1 MNSNID
7 FADITYYADNEIPA
21 VMQRL
26 VNDEG
31 FMGMATK
38 LFAPVEREAIV
49 ALLTSLTTAYDFKFQ
64 AVYPFFQKIVA
75 TTTDG
80 FSVSGFNYLDKPGL
94 IISNHR
100 DIVMDPSFVNLAL
113 MQERRDPSTIAI
125 GDNLLSLPWVKEV
138 VRTCG
143 AFIVKRQEKNA
154 SAYAQLS
161 AYIQKVIND
170 DSRFVWI
177 AQREGRAKDSND
189 QTQESILKMFTFS
202 GEGSFVQKLQRLNL
216 IPTTISYEYDP
227 CDYLKAT
234 ELVRRRHQADY
245 KKAPG
250 EDVFSMR
257 TGIMG
262 KKGRVHVNYAEPI
275 NAKLAEIEQ
284 RITRR
289 NEQVEAVKQLID
301 REIFLGYH
309 FFPINYVAYDLRF
322 QTNAFADRY
331 TADEK
336 AAAVEYLESRL
347 ALSNLEPEHHDELR
361 QNLLAIYSNTLV
373 NHLKTTK

>member
-7 FADITYYADNEIPA
+7 FADIAYYADNEIPA

-26 VNDEG
+26 VSDEG
-31 FMGMATK
+31 FMGMATQ
-38 LFAPVEREAIV
+38 LFAPVERETIV
-49 ALLTSLTTAYDFKFQ
+49 ALLTSLNTAYDFKFK

-75 TTTDG
+75 TATDG
-80 FSVSGFNYLDKPGL
+80 FTVSGVESLAQPAL

-113 MQERRDPSTIAI
+113 MQQQRDPSTIAI

-161 AYIQKVIND
+161 AYIHKVIND
-170 DSRFVWI
+170 DHRHVWI

-216 IPTTISYEYDP
+216 VPTTLSYEFDP
-227 CDYLKAT
+227 CDYLKAQ
-234 ELVRRRHQADY
+234 ELVRRRIDPAY

-250 EDVFSMR
+250 EDVFSMK

-262 KKGRVHVNYAEPI
+262 KKGRVHVNYAQPI
-275 NAKLAEIEQ
+275 NSQLNEIEQ

-331 TADEK
+331 TAEER
-336 AAAVEYLESRL
+336 AAAVEYLESRM
-347 ALSNLEPEHHDELR
+347 ALSNLEPEHRDELR

-373 NHLKTTK
+373 NYLKCNK

>member
-7 FADITYYADNEIPA
+7 FADIAYYADNEIPA

-227 CDYLKAT
+227 CDYLKAK
-234 ELVRRRHQADY
+234 EFQLKRDNPSY
-245 KKAPG
+245 KKSRQDDL
-250 EDVFSMR
+250 ENMKV
-257 TGIMG
+257 GIMG
-262 KKGRVHVNYAEPI
+262 YKGRIHYQCAPCIDTWLSQLEDMPSADFYTEVARRMDKAIHAGYRLFPNNYIALDKLNGNYENAE
-275 NAKLAEIEQ
+275 
-284 RITRR
+284 
-289 NEQVEAVKQLID
+289 
-301 REIFLGYH
+301 H
-309 FFPINYVAYDLRF
+309 
-322 QTNAFADRY
+322 Y
-331 TADEK
+331 TAEDKVKFEK
-336 AAAVEYLESRL
+336 YLQQQIDKIDIPNKDVDFLTERL
-347 ALSNLEPEHHDELR
+347 LTMYANPLR
-361 QNLLAIYSNTLV
+361 
-373 NHLKTTK
+373 NHLAATK